1 MTSTAAQD
9 RVEIL
14 GCTID
19 ALDMEETVARCEE
32 LIRRDDG
39 FSQHMAIN
47 VAKLVNL
54 QKDEELAGIVAESAL
69 VNADGQGVVWAARL
83 LGRPLP
89 GRVAGID
96 LMHRLLALSAAR
108 GYRVY
113 VLGAEREV
121 LERAVGLLREEHP
134 ALQFAGWHDGW
145 FSAEETEAVCAD
157 IRESAPDILFV
168 AMSTPGKEQF
178 LAKHGPGLGVPFA
191 MGVGGA
197 IDVVAGVTKRAP
209 VGWQRLGM
217 EWLYRLLQEPRRMF
231 RRYAQTNLAFAV
243 MLMRELVR

>member
-1 MTSTAAQD
+1 MSNAVTGGRA
-9 RVEIL
+9 EIM
-14 GCTID
+14 GCEID
-19 ALDMEETVARCEE
+19 ALDMDASVARCEE
-32 LIRRDDG
+32 LIRGEG

-47 VAKLVNL
+47 VAKLVGLNR
-54 QKDEELAGIVAESAL
+54 DAELAQIVAESAL
-69 VNADGQGVVWAARL
+69 VNADGQGVVWASRL

-89 GRVAGID
+89 ERVAGID
-96 LMHRLLALSAAR
+96 LMHRLLALSAER

-121 LERAVGLLREEHP
+121 LERAVGLLREEYP
-134 ALQFAGWHDGW
+134 ALEFAGWHDGW
-145 FSAEETEAVCAD
+145 FSAGETEAVCD
-157 IRESAPDILFV
+157 EIRGCAPDILFV

-178 LAKHGPGLGVPFA
+178 LATHGPGLGVPFA

-209 VGWQRLGM
+209 RAWQRAGL

-231 RRYAQTNLAFAV
+231 RRYARTNAAFAV
-243 MLMRELVR
+243 MLVRELVR